1 MTIKLIIELLFY
13 TKLPDFYK
21 KKSHNLS
28 SYFATAISSIRF
40 PSTTKQPNL
49 NKLLY
54 PSKNQIFNMK
64 KSILRR
70 ILLKTVRV
78 IIISTLS
85 DM

>member
-13 TKLPDFYK
+13 TKLPDFY

-49 NKLLY
+49 NELLY

-70 ILLKTVRV
+70 ILIKTVRV

>member
-21 KKSHNLS
+21 KSHHNLS

-54 PSKNQIFNMK
+54 HSKNQIFNMK
-64 KSILRR
+64 KSILRG

-78 IIISTLS
+78 IIIFTLS